1 MSKKEDRWLQVG
13 WKICNFDWLN
23 LTLEIPVIK
32 NPKSRVK
39 FYRFDTVSIRF
50 TMIPINLSPRLWTN
64 LSSLFIIATHQ
75 WMMKFQRTD
84 ERFFF
89 PGLLISQRMQ
99 IKRPFVKIIIRY
111 LWGSIYRDVEIYIVV
126 VRKFCR
132 VKFFPGKILF

>member
-1 MSKKEDRWLQVG
+1 MG

-111 LWGSIYRDVEIYIVV
+111 LWESIYRDVEIYIVV

-132 VKFFPGKILF
+132 VKFFPGKISF

>member
-1 MSKKEDRWLQVG
+1 MG

-111 LWGSIYRDVEIYIVV
+111 LWESIYRDVEIYIVV

>member
-1 MSKKEDRWLQVG
+1 MG

-64 LSSLFIIATHQ
+64 LSSLFIIATHE
-75 WMMKFQRTD
+75 WWNFNERTND
-84 ERFFF
+84 FFS
-89 PGLLISQRMQ
+89 G
-99 IKRPFVKIIIRY
+99 IINFATDANKTALRKNYIRY
-111 LWGSIYRDVEIYIVV
+111 LWESIYRDVEIYIVV

-132 VKFFPGKILF
+132 VKFFPGKISF

>member
-1 MSKKEDRWLQVG
+1 MG

>member
-132 VKFFPGKILF
+132 VKFFPGKISF

>member
-1 MSKKEDRWLQVG
+1 MG

-132 VKFFPGKILF
+132 VKFFPGKISF